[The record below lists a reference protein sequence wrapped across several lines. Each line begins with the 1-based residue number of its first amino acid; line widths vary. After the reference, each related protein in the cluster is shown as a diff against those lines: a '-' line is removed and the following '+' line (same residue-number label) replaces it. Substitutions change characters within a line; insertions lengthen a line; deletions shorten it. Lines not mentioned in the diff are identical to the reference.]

1 MKIYLADK
9 YAHKTKM
16 RGVRDRLLSAGHEV
30 TSHWIDEGDHED
42 VEENLPVFARRDIDD
57 LLRADLLVA
66 FSYPRGAQ
74 STGGGRHV
82 EFGVAL
88 HAGKPIIVVGPKGEH
103 IFHYM
108 PGVRFVYVMDLIE
121 LLEKPQTVNAWHDG
135 EPRILD
141 GETAGRILSGLS

>member
-9 YAHKTKM
+9 YAHKMKM
-16 RGVRDRLLSAGHEV
+16 RSVRERLLAAGHEV
-30 TSHWIDEGDHED
+30 TSHWIDESDHVDHED
-42 VEENLPVFARRDIDD
+42 NFPAFARRDIDD
-57 LLRADLLVA
+57 LLRADVLVA
-66 FSYPRGAQ
+66 FAYPRGAQ

-88 HAGKPIIVVGPKGEH
+88 QAGKPIIVVGPKGEH

-108 PGVRFVYVMDLIE
+108 PGVRFVEYILDLIE

-135 EPRILD
+135 EARILN
-141 GETAGRILSGLS
+141 GLN